1 MKTLTEL
8 YTSILSSAG
17 LVVDNQG
24 FVSTLLPGS
33 ETPKP
38 FSVDAKRL
46 VLPIPEQLKQTD
58 WSNRIG
64 FHPGLQS
71 LTGGE
76 SRVMEKFRDRM
87 NGYADFMFGMLL
99 SDIAQLGV
107 NEELHKDLTPVQAG
121 YLGPFSDA
129 DQKFV
134 KLVTD
139 LVATKRV
146 TKKNYEFIRF
156 SVIKGRS
163 WQGQKRAR
171 VAVMHFPL
179 YEALPK
185 DNKPTTILGHKLRIV
200 DVKMLRAM
208 YEFLFPGIQEPGH
221 YEIGSDSK
229 IAPSLE
235 ALMALYAKF
244 IDVQNAAVS
253 ILEPV
258 IKTSNALLI
267 VNDWRDDL
275 ADFSKY
281 LPEIRKIPLLE
292 GNAPSERI
300 AQANAPQRISDTP
313 IERAVKTIAAP
324 DTAPT
329 VSAATITAAAEQAT
343 KTQEVQ
349 QVQGNTGAPRFKLGV
364 SAPTVSNATH
374 QITDAQASNLTGLSY
389 ARPAP
394 APVATTIQP
403 TPPVGSI
410 LAEQNQQFR
419 QPQQLQQ
426 QQQVQ
431 QQVQAMKVPETAR
444 LINGALYIPVES
456 SGVSGIPQGA
466 VLVDGKPYIPLQGVG
481 VAQVQQPMQ
490 PQGRFGMQQQQI
502 TDPAQIPGLTPEEIN
517 FYRGNPVMFQN
528 FLAQMHVQGAQQNAN
543 VLAQR
548 SQQIPRYLRTA
559 AEQAQQQQFANRGF
573 FNR

>member
-8 YTSILSSAG
+8 YASILSSAG

-139 LVATKRV
+139 LVATKRI

-244 IDVQNAAVS
+244 IDVQNTAVS

-329 VSAATITAAAEQAT
+329 VSAATITAAAAQAT

-364 SAPTVSNATH
+364 AAPTVTNATH

-394 APVATTIQP
+394 APVAVAVQP

-481 VAQVQQPMQ
+481 VSQVQQPMQ
-490 PQGRFGMQQQQI
+490 PQGRFGMQPQQI

>member
-33 ETPKP
+33 DTPKP

-244 IDVQNAAVS
+244 IDVQNAAVG

-349 QVQGNTGAPRFKLGV
+349 QVQGNTGGPRFKLGV
-364 SAPTVSNATH
+364 AAPTVTNATH

-394 APVATTIQP
+394 APVAVAVQP

-419 QPQQLQQ
+419 QPQLFQQ

-466 VLVDGKPYIPLQGVG
+466 VLVDGKPYIPLQGMG
-481 VAQVQQPMQ
+481 AAQVQQPMQ
-490 PQGRFGMQQQQI
+490 PQGRFGMQQQI

-528 FLAQMHVQGAQQNAN
+528 FLAQMQVQGAQQNAN

-548 SQQIPRYLRTA
+548 NQQIPRYLRTA